1 LLKYVKE
8 TVKNSAIYGIGN
20 ISIKLVG
27 FVLVP
32 FLTDPEYLSV
42 QDYGA
47 LGVLEAVN
55 QIIIY
60 LMGLGLYNAMFRWY
74 YEQNETENKSTFFTA
89 IVVVTSLVLLAIS
102 LTVIFKEEATQLLF
116 GNLDYDQIIVL
127 LIISTGL
134 QALGQLPAALM
145 RLQDRAAFFT
155 TSNII
160 KLVVTMLVTLYYLLW
175 LEEGLVS
182 IYAGQIAGFATYLML
197 LIPYMLKNSTLK
209 IHFVV
214 FREMMGYGLSMMIA
228 GLAGASVNVI
238 DRFVLNSMSGL
249 EEVGFYSLGYKVASI
264 LKVMVI
270 GSVSMAI
277 TPIIFRKINDKDSH
291 RFYSKTMTY
300 YGFGMMICI
309 MGISLFSKEVLK
321 VFTGSTLYWSSFTVI
336 PILAFGLYFVALR
349 DIVVTGLHITKK
361 TSRIS
366 LMTAI
371 ISILNLA
378 LNILLIPWLGAEGA
392 ALASLVSQLGFF
404 VGIFYFSNKAYP
416 IKFEWNKIIL
426 MFLLGL
432 ILVYS
437 ALLTNNMSLTIRLV
451 VKTSAIISF
460 PFILFLFNFYEEV
473 ELQQIAKIWKSWRNP
488 VRWKSNIQDLF

>member
-1 LLKYVKE
+1 MLTYVKE
-8 TVKNSAIYGIGN
+8 TIKNSAIYGIGN
-20 ISIKLVG
+20 ISVKLVG

-74 YEQNETENKSTFFTA
+74 YDQNETENKSTFFTA
-89 IVVVTSLVLLAIS
+89 IVVVTSLVLLTIL
-102 LTVIFKEEATQLLF
+102 LTWIFREEAAQLLF
-116 GNLDYDQIIVL
+116 GSLEYDQVIL
-127 LIISTGL
+127 LLMISTGL
-134 QALGQLPAALM
+134 QALGQLPATLM

-155 TSNII
+155 TSNVI
-160 KLVVTMLVTLYYLLW
+160 KLVVTMVVTLYYLLW

-182 IYAGQIAGFATYLML
+182 IYAGQIVGFAIYLVML
-197 LIPYMLKNSTLK
+197 LPYMLRNSTLK
-209 IHFVV
+209 IHLVV
-214 FREMMGYGLSMMIA
+214 FREMLGYGFSMMIA
-228 GLAGASVNVI
+228 GIAGASVNVL

-249 EEVGFYSLGYKVASI
+249 EEVGFYSLGYKVSSV
-264 LKVMVI
+264 LKVFVI

-277 TPIIFRKINDKDSH
+277 TPMIFRKIHDSDSH
-291 RFYSKTMTY
+291 RFYRKTMTY

-366 LMTAI
+366 LMTTI
-371 ISILNLA
+371 ISVLNLA

-392 ALASLVSQLGFF
+392 AVASLLSHLMFF
-404 VGIFYFSNKAYP
+404 VGIFYFSNKVYP

-426 MFLLGL
+426 MFVLGL

-460 PFILFLFNFYEEV
+460 PFILYIFNFYEDA
-473 ELQQIAKIWKSWRNP
+473 ELQQIVKIWRNWRNP
-488 VRWKSNIQDLF
+488 ARWKSNIQDLF

>member
-1 LLKYVKE
+1 MLKYIKE
-8 TVKNSAIYGIGN
+8 TIKNSAIYGIGN
-20 ISIKLVG
+20 ISVKLVG

-74 YEQNETENKSTFFTA
+74 YEQNETENRSTFFTA
-89 IVVVTSLVLLAIS
+89 IVVVTSLVLLTIS
-102 LTVIFKEEATQLLF
+102 LTWIFKDEATQLLF
-116 GNLDYDQIIVL
+116 DNLKYNEVLVL
-127 LIISTGL
+127 LMISTGL
-134 QALGQLPAALM
+134 QALGQLPATLM

-155 TSNII
+155 TSNVI
-160 KLVVTMLVTLYYLLW
+160 KLIVTLLVTLYYLLW
-175 LEEGLVS
+175 LKEGLVS
-182 IYAGQIAGFATYLML
+182 IYAGQIAGFATYLIML
-197 LIPYMLKNSTLK
+197 LPYMFKNSALK

-214 FREMMGYGLSMMIA
+214 FREMMGYGFSMMIA
-228 GLAGASVNVI
+228 GLAGASVNVL

-249 EEVGFYSLGYKVASI
+249 EEVGFYSLGYKVSSV
-264 LKVMVI
+264 LKVFII
-270 GSVSMAI
+270 GSVSMAL
-277 TPIIFRKINDKDSH
+277 TPIIFRKINDADSH

-300 YGFGMMICI
+300 YGFVMMICI

-349 DIVVTGLHITKK
+349 DVVVTGLHITKK

-366 LMTAI
+366 LMTTI
-371 ISILNLA
+371 VSILNLT

-392 ALASLVSQLGFF
+392 ALASLLSQLVYF
-404 VGIFYFSNKAYP
+404 VGIFFFSNRAYP

-426 MFLLGL
+426 MFGLGL

-451 VKTSAIISF
+451 VKTSAIVSF
-460 PFILFLFNFYEEV
+460 PFILYLFNFYEEI
-473 ELQQIAKIWKSWRNP
+473 ELLQIAKIWRNWRNP
-488 VRWKSNIQDLF
+488 LHWKSNIQDLF